1 MSFKGRE
8 RSGRPETD
16 DRESDHSS
24 QDGNFDK
31 KIQSSRLYI
40 GFLSDR
46 VTKVDLE
53 EKFSKYGRVSGISMQ
68 KGFAFL
74 QFGHEDEATEAIK
87 QENGAM
93 FKGNRIEVAHAFES
107 KRRSG
112 GRGGRRSSPPGD
124 RNFRE
129 RGRDFPHDSHKDGR
143 DRSLIRGDDRF
154 RDNYRKDDRYQR
166 KDDNRNFDSGR
177 DYFRRKYEDA
187 YYKDRRDS
195 LRDPGSEILNSYYR
209 DLVLDPKRPNDCEI
223 IVVDKAFR
231 IYAESVERRLV
242 NLGMLVDMVFPKD
255 GAFVSQIVDDITR
268 RGSLFAI
275 VISQQHEAHNSVT
288 LNLLQGNPQEH
299 RNMPLDD
306 AVKLIAHNFYEF
318 IQSRKEKM
326 DRERSEAGPYGGYLP
341 PDRET
346 QYLLNQLADGRFLTV
361 AELDRVIGYL
371 RERKDQ
377 LSGVKTPTTAS
388 AAVAAAAATTTTS
401 TTTQNNDQSIALK
414 QQELQ
419 QKIFS
424 IIGQT
429 PNKVIPS
436 PTESTNV
443 GLKASST
450 SVQPSGGGQNLD
462 VQQKPQSQQSSTYI
476 NFDNP
481 NVKKALDNLIQTGPK
496 LLESIGMSSAG
507 SQETTP
513 SLIQSPNLL
522 RGNLGNPMTAG
533 IGTGMS
539 GLGNMGNMG
548 NMGLQ
553 NDYSGNLNTPN
564 LGMNKNLGYSD
575 PMGMSSQT
583 GSLLGTGFGSQMR
596 GNTGM
601 NTGMNADRNYGGLS
615 GNLQQTQ
622 NMNKNY
628 GNPLHNT
635 GMNMD
640 RNMNMSSNLSPGL
653 GGGMGNRNLGSNLPN
668 MKGGNMNTQMSRSNA
683 PNMNYQN
690 NSNSMRGV
698 SGARHPLL
706 GTQMGN
712 QSLHGRGGRF

>member
-8 RSGRPETD
+8 RSGRPES
-16 DRESDHSS
+16 DRDSDHSS
-24 QDGNFDK
+24 QDGAFDK

-46 VTKVDLE
+46 VTKADLE
-53 EKFSKYGRVSGISMQ
+53 EKFSKYGRVSGVSMQ

-112 GRGGRRSSPPGD
+112 RGGRRSSPVGD
-124 RNFRE
+124 RNFRD
-129 RGRDFPHDSHKDGR
+129 RG
-143 DRSLIRGDDRF
+143 
-154 RDNYRKDDRYQR
+154 RYQR
-166 KDDNRNFDSGR
+166 KDVKDDSRNFDSGR
-177 DYFRRKYEDA
+177 DYFRRKYEDT
-187 YYKDRRDS
+187 YYRDRRDN
-195 LRDPGSEILNSYYR
+195 LRDPGSDILHSYYK

-223 IVVDKAFR
+223 IVVDKAYR
-231 IYAESVERRLV
+231 LYAESVERRLV

-306 AVKLIAHNFYEF
+306 AVKLIAHNFFEF

-341 PDRET
+341 PDREI

-371 RERKDQ
+371 RDRKDQ
-377 LSGVKTPTTAS
+377 LAGI
-388 AAVAAAAATTTTS
+388 TTS
-401 TTTQNNDQSIALK
+401 TTLTTATTSIQNNDQSVALK

-429 PNKVIPS
+429 PT
-436 PTESTNV
+436 PTAENINL
-443 GLKASST
+443 GLKAQATVGQST
-450 SVQPSGGGQNLD
+450 GIGQSLD
-462 VQQKPQSQQSSTYI
+462 IQQRQTSQQSSTYI

-496 LLESIGMSSAG
+496 LLESIGMTSAG
-507 SQETTP
+507 SQDA
-513 SLIQSPNLL
+513 SSALIQSPNLL
-522 RGNLGNPMTAG
+522 RGSLGGQMTSGA
-533 IGTGMS
+533 GTGMAN
-539 GLGNMGNMG
+539 LGSMGS
-548 NMGLQ
+548 MGLQ
-553 NDYSGNLNTPN
+553 NDYTGTLSSPN
-564 LGMNKNLGYSD
+564 LGLNKNIGFSD
-575 PMGMSSQT
+575 QLGMSSQT
-583 GSLLGTGFGSQMR
+583 NQLMGTNLSSQIR
-596 GNTGM
+596 G
-601 NTGMNADRNYGGLS
+601 NTGMNADRSFGLTGS
-615 GNLQQTQ
+615 LQQTS
-622 NMNKNY
+622 NLNKNL
-628 GNPLHNT
+628 GTQFH
-635 GMNMD
+635 GGGINME
-640 RNMNMSSNLSPGL
+640 RNLNLSSSLSQGT
-653 GGGMGNRNLGSNLPN
+653 GGGNRNLGTNLSNTRGSN
-668 MKGGNMNTQMSRSNA
+668 INSQGSRPNA
-683 PNMNYQN
+683 PNNNFQN
-690 NSNSMRGV
+690 NSNLMRGV

>member
-8 RSGRPETD
+8 RSGRPES
-16 DRESDHSS
+16 DRDSDHSS
-24 QDGNFDK
+24 QDGAFDK

-46 VTKVDLE
+46 VTKADLE
-53 EKFSKYGRVSGISMQ
+53 EKFSKYGRVSGVSMQ

-112 GRGGRRSSPPGD
+112 RGGRRSSPIGD
-124 RNFRE
+124 RNFRD
-129 RGRDFPHDSHKDGR
+129 RGRDFAHDSHKDGR

-166 KDDNRNFDSGR
+166 KDVKDDSRNFDSGR
-177 DYFRRKYEDA
+177 DYFRRKYEDT
-187 YYKDRRDS
+187 YYRDRRDN
-195 LRDPGSEILNSYYR
+195 LRDPGSDILHSYYK

-223 IVVDKAFR
+223 IVVDKAYR
-231 IYAESVERRLV
+231 LYAESVERRLV

-288 LNLLQGNPQEH
+288 LNLLQGNPQ
-299 RNMPLDD
+299 D
-306 AVKLIAHNFYEF
+306 
-318 IQSRKEKM
+318 
-326 DRERSEAGPYGGYLP
+326 
-341 PDRET
+341 
-346 QYLLNQLADGRFLTV
+346 
-361 AELDRVIGYL
+361 
-371 RERKDQ
+371 
-377 LSGVKTPTTAS
+377 
-388 AAVAAAAATTTTS
+388 
-401 TTTQNNDQSIALK
+401 NDQSVALK

-429 PNKVIPS
+429 PT
-436 PTESTNV
+436 PTAENINL
-443 GLKASST
+443 GLKAQATVGQST
-450 SVQPSGGGQNLD
+450 GIGQSLD
-462 VQQKPQSQQSSTYI
+462 IQQRQTSQQSSTYI

-496 LLESIGMSSAG
+496 LLESIGMTSAG
-507 SQETTP
+507 SQDA
-513 SLIQSPNLL
+513 SSALIQSPNLL
-522 RGNLGNPMTAG
+522 RGSLGGQMTSGAGAGMANLGSMG
-533 IGTGMS
+533 SMGM
-539 GLGNMGNMG
+539 
-548 NMGLQ
+548 Q
-553 NDYSGNLNTPN
+553 NDYTGTLNSPN
-564 LGMNKNLGYSD
+564 LGLNKNIGYSD
-575 PMGMSSQT
+575 QLGMSSQT
-583 GSLLGTGFGSQMR
+583 NQLMGTNLGSQMR

-601 NTGMNADRNYGGLS
+601 NPDRSFGLTGS
-615 GNLQQTQ
+615 LQQTA
-622 NMNKNY
+622 NLNKNL
-628 GNPLHNT
+628 GTQFHNA
-635 GMNMD
+635 GINME
-640 RNMNMSSNLSPGL
+640 RNLNLSSSLSQGTS
-653 GGGMGNRNLGSNLPN
+653 GGGNRNLGTNLSNTRGSN
-668 MKGGNMNTQMSRSNA
+668 INSQGSRPNA
-683 PNMNYQN
+683 PNNNFQN
-690 NSNSMRGV
+690 NSNLMRGV